1 MVDSDETD
9 GVDGTD
15 DEFDELRARATEAI
29 DGGDDV
35 RSMYVG
41 LVREDG
47 AKEYYFGNTVDEEE
61 LRRTAASQLG
71 MMLRVLADHSAST
84 VEEVGELAV
93 EQAESMDRQP

>member
-9 GVDGTD
+9 GIDGTD

-29 DGGDDV
+29 DDDDV

-41 LVREDG
+41 LVRDDG

-71 MMLRVLADHSAST
+71 MMLRVLADQSAST

>member
-9 GVDGTD
+9 GIDGTD
-15 DEFDELRARATEAI
+15 DEFDELRARATQAI
-29 DGGDDV
+29 DDDDI

-41 LVREDG
+41 LVRDDG

-71 MMLRVLADHSAST
+71 MMLRVLADQSAST

>member
-1 MVDSDETD
+1 MIDSDEAD
-9 GVDGTD
+9 GIDGTD
-15 DEFDELRARATEAI
+15 DEFDELRARATQAI
-29 DGGDDV
+29 DDDDI

-41 LVREDG
+41 LVRDDG

-71 MMLRVLADHSAST
+71 MMLRVLADQSAST